1 MATAHIAAIAPTAC
15 IGHLTHLADAD
26 KRIGLT
32 GERHLMIA
40 AFLREL
46 IGQLFGLGHVLGGL
60 VERCLDLFLQGIQL
74 RFQPLQVIFLSP
86 RLSSNTLIFGNI
98 LCQFRIALLILGN
111 DTGNTLQCLHAIAHG
126 PQAVVLAHGQM
137 AVVMLIEVMAFHI
150 EGVASI
156 DLLLHLLVVHIN
168 RIDNQREAIDLTH
181 LTVFVADGSSG
192 ILQGSTHPFHVIGA
206 VSRKLLDLGHRQ
218 AWQGSAV
225 LAIFGS
231 GLELLIVLCHILD
244 DDVVLLYL
252 LLSHLQ
258 APLGFPSGLHVGLTL
273 RLQGHDLLLQ
283 LGLLKQVVIAGEDG
297 HILGEVHAVLFIHRS
312 LVDDTRAK
320 AVGLQLGDEELLV
333 LKQVEL
339 ITIEGTL
346 HSVDDDIY
354 IVIGVELGNLI
365 ARTSG
370 TAITLLQVGG
380 SPGYVDVMDC
390 HGTLLGI
397 DTRTKGRG
405 GTEEHTDSA
414 FVHGLD
420 DLLALLLVLRL
431 LNEANLL
438 GWDVI
443 VTNELI
449 LDLLED
455 IPLTRLIGREVT
467 EDELC
472 SLLLVVFLVIVCHQ
486 TRTVAGLVLWVIAKE
501 FLVNQ
506 SHIE

>member
-1 MATAHIAAIAPTAC
+1 MGQGSQLLATLSFTILAQRIDNDRLFCGMDNLHGLCLGLRLNSNGNILACVPVDVMLLQILSCGKDDFVVLAYLVTFRIIVGHIDQPLLILHALLVGINNLLHELLTLLAQGELSLDLRVADHQVTVPMATAHIAAITPAAC

-60 VERCLDLFLQGIQL
+60 VERCLNLFLQGIQL

-86 RLSSNTLIFGNI
+86 RLSSNTLILGNV
-98 LCQFRIALLILGN
+98 LCQFRIAFLILGN
-111 DTGNTLQCLHAIAHG
+111 DTGNTLQCLYAIAHS

-137 AVVMLIEVMAFHI
+137 TVVMLIEVMAFHI

-156 DLLLHLLVVHIN
+156 YLLLHLLVVHIN
-168 RIDNQREAIDLTH
+168 RIDNQWEAIDLTH
-181 LTVFVADGSSG
+181 LTVFVTDGSPC
-192 ILQGSTHPFHVIGA
+192 ILQGSTHPFYVIGTI
-206 VSRKLLDLGHRQ
+206 SCKLLDLGHSQ
-218 AWQGSAV
+218 TWQGSAV

-231 GLELLIVLCHILD
+231 GLEFIIVLSHILD
-244 DDVVLLYL
+244 NDIVLLYL
-252 LLSHLQ
+252 LLSDLQ

-354 IVIGVELGNLI
+354 IVIGVELGNL
-365 ARTSG
+365 
-370 TAITLLQVGG
+370 
-380 SPGYVDVMDC
+380 
-390 HGTLLGI
+390 
-397 DTRTKGRG
+397 
-405 GTEEHTDSA
+405 
-414 FVHGLD
+414 
-420 DLLALLLVLRL
+420 
-431 LNEANLL
+431 
-438 GWDVI
+438 
-443 VTNELI
+443 VT
-449 LDLLED
+449 
-455 IPLTRLIGREVT
+455 
-467 EDELC
+467 
-472 SLLLVVFLVIVCHQ
+472 
-486 TRTVAGLVLWVIAKE
+486 
-501 FLVNQ
+501 
-506 SHIE
+506 